1 MEQTEMRKEIFQ
13 QLKNFYGSL
22 NEVASRAGMTREY
35 VGKVLAQKPGF
46 ENDRVWE
53 AAAEVLLEK
62 KKAKK
67 ASQEKVS
74 MLHMAASS
82 ILI

>member
-13 QLKNFYGSL
+13 QLKNFWGSI
-22 NEVASRAGMTREY
+22 NEVAARAGMTREY
-35 VGKVLAQKPGF
+35 VGKVLAQKPGY

-62 KKAKK
+62 KKGKK
-67 ASQEKVS
+67 ASQERVS
-74 MLHMAASS
+74 MLHRAASS
-82 ILI
+82 ILV